1 MIAGADDY
9 VQIARGT
16 SPHTRISL
24 ARDTNALAVASS
36 WLDADFERFGTLDR
50 SLAVTDIASGYIAA
64 RAVTPRAGDVELHA
78 SAGLLDRSLA
88 FAFRTYTGRFD
99 IALTRTVGA
108 DIAPGDIEAH
118 YAATNSSPKR
128 YVDLIFKIVA
138 RFRTFLRL
146 RAAPAKHAGK
156 NVAEAAA

>member
-1 MIAGADDY
+1 MIAGADDH

-108 DIAPGDIEAH
+108 NIAPGDIEAH
-118 YAATNSSPKR
+118 YTATNGSPKGNIH
-128 YVDLIFKIVA
+128 LIFKIIPGLG
-138 RFRTFLRL
+138 TFLHR
-146 RAAPAKHAGK
+146 RAAPTKHAGK
-156 NVAEAAA
+156 